1 MAVDRKHKGQ
11 KTFDKQSDYV
21 VVDIETTGLS
31 PEKNKIIEIAALKVK
46 NNEVV
51 DKYEALINPE
61 EKINYFIT
69 NLTGI
74 TNDMVKNKPTVK
86 YVLDDFKEF
95 VGDNIIVGHN
105 VNFDI
110 NFLYDN
116 LLREKNEY
124 LTNDFVD
131 TMYLGRKVISGL
143 PNYKLQSISEYLN
156 VEYKNAHRAINDCL
170 FTFECYEKMKGMY

>member
-1 MAVDRKHKGQ
+1 MAVIREYKGE
-11 KTFDKQSDYV
+11 KTFDKHSNYV
-21 VVDIETTGLS
+21 VVDIETTGFS
-31 PEKNKIIEIAALKVK
+31 PTSNKIIEIAALKVE
-46 NNEVV
+46 NGQVV
-51 DKYEALINPE
+51 DTYETLINPGE
-61 EKINYFIT
+61 RVNYTIT
-69 NLTGI
+69 KLTGI
-74 TNDMVKNKPTVK
+74 TNDMLRDKPTVDC
-86 YVLDDFKEF
+86 VLDDFKNF

-124 LTNDFVD
+124 LTNNFVD
-131 TMYLGRKVISGL
+131 TMYLGKKVIKDL
-143 PNYKLQSISEYLN
+143 PSYKLQNISEYLN

>member
-1 MAVDRKHKGQ
+1 MAVERIYKGE
-11 KTFDKQSDYV
+11 KTFDKYNNYV
-21 VVDIETTGLS
+21 VVDIETTGFS

-46 NNEVV
+46 GGQVI
-51 DKYEALINPE
+51 DKFETLINPKE
-61 EKINYFIT
+61 RIGYQIT

-74 TNDMVKNKPTVK
+74 TNDMVKNSP
-86 YVLDDFKEF
+86 YVENVIEDFKNF
-95 VGDNIIVGHN
+95 VGEEIIVGHN

-116 LLREKNEY
+116 LLREKNMY

-131 TMYLGRKVISGL
+131 TMYLGKKVIKGL
-143 PNYKLQSISEYLN
+143 PSYKLQNISEHLN
-156 VEYKNAHRAINDCL
+156 VKYENAHRAINDCL